1 MYQLNDVGIPIK
13 VRRPVISL
21 LGGLEDWIFFCTL
34 ARLGI
39 AAGAPR
45 GPACLLQLEHRAE
58 LAREVACS
66 EAGID
71 AGKQYGH
78 RCILTFILTAH
89 SWYIQ

>member
-1 MYQLNDVGIPIK
+1 M
-13 VRRPVISL
+13 ISL

-78 RCILTFILTAH
+78 RCWQGCCYMDLILTCPCFSSELFHKI
-89 SWYIQ
+89 